1 MFSRI
6 LIICVGN
13 ICRSPTA
20 EVLLRARLPP
30 PSYDVSSAG
39 VGALVGKK
47 VEPTAASLLA
57 ANGFNPS
64 GHLARMLTREMLHEA
79 DLVLAMEKP
88 HIEHI
93 LSIAP
98 ETRGKV
104 FLLGKW
110 QNEREIADPY
120 RRGEAAFALAYD
132 QIAEGVAAWAARIKR
147 LN

>member
-1 MFSRI
+1 MFQRI
-6 LIICVGN
+6 LTVCVGN

-20 EVLLRARLPP
+20 EILLRAALPEP
-30 PSYDVSSAG
+30 EHQVSSAG
-39 VGALVGKK
+39 VGALVGKG
-47 VEPTAASLLA
+47 VEATAARLLKA
-57 ANGFNPS
+57 H
-64 GHLARMLTREMLHEA
+64 GHATDKHAARMLTRDMLHHV

-98 ETRGKV
+98 EARGKV

-120 RRGEAAFALAYD
+120 RRGDAAFALAYD

-147 LN
+147 